1 MFGSSSSL
9 ELMHMLPT
17 SISFSNTSPSSI
29 YTLSLHDA
37 LPISIRD
44 VETPQL
50 ARHVPDVHAICIAV
64 AIDVQNGDVA
74 RNRMIH
80 ARQRQTRCRA
90 RASGPGGPEY
100 RSIERVDHVD
110 PVAGAVGGLVRGAFL
125 GGVISAAEHQHEL
138 L

>member
-80 ARQRQTRCRA
+80 ARRSEEHTSELQSHSDIVCR
-90 RASGPGGPEY
+90 
-100 RSIERVDHVD
+100 
-110 PVAGAVGGLVRGAFL
+110 
-125 GGVISAAEHQHEL
+125 L
-138 L
+138 LLEKKNRYNT